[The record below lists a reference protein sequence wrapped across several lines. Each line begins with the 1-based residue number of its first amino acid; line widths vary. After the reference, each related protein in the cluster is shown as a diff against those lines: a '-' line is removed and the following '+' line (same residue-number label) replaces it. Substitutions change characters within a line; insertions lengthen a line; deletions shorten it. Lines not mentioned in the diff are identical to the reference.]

1 MLEAQQLQLL
11 ETVTSLQRQLRD
23 GPPPKK
29 KARVDDSSLAE
40 LAEKLASPPSPQRG
54 LALPSPAEIGKM
66 DQEALRRT
74 WEQIGTLGPL
84 RKNAGVTTMRRAI
97 KMHLRNSQ

>member
-1 MLEAQQLQLL
+1 M
-11 ETVTSLQRQLRD
+11 
-23 GPPPKK
+23 GC
-29 KARVDDSSLAE
+29 KAYCLFCSKS
-40 LAEKLASPPSPQRG
+40 
-54 LALPSPAEIGKM
+54 AEIGKM

-97 KMHLRNSQ
+97 KMHLRAS